1 MIKHILVWIASAGM
15 MFLGVSC
22 AKDQE
27 RECQEITDAI
37 SRQDFEKVTNLCDN
51 LYDRLPECS
60 VKTLGD
66 LTLSYITLAF
76 VGATTGD
83 QSATEQSMRR
93 AVDCYDAAMDKNAG
107 EATALWQK
115 MSAESG
121 SLGQSINPSDIVETF
136 RQTLGEYDAH
146 QEAMQNDS
154 TDCNPAA
161 AAAG

>member
-27 RECQEITDAI
+27 KECQEITDAI

-93 AVDCYDAAMDKNAG
+93 AVDCYDAAMDKNAKRLDRLQPCG
-107 EATALWQK
+107 GCSW
-115 MSAESG
+115 
-121 SLGQSINPSDIVETF
+121 ID
-136 RQTLGEYDAH
+136 R
-146 QEAMQNDS
+146 
-154 TDCNPAA
+154 AA
-161 AAAG
+161 ASQQRICDSL